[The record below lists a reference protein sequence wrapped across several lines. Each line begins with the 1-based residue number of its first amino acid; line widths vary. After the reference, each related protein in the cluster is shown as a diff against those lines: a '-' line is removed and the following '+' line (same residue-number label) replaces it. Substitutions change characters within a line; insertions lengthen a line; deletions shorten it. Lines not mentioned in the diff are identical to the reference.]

1 MLTFHPSRAP
11 GYGTTTY
18 AHTPDGEATYTVSPW
33 GRGWELHVTRWQG
46 NRQVEYAI
54 GGTYPT
60 REAAQTAACE
70 HHR

>member
-33 GRGWELHVTRWQG
+33 GRGWELHVTRWQPTSRVCHRWHLPHPRSRP
-46 NRQVEYAI
+46 NR
-54 GGTYPT
+54 
-60 REAAQTAACE
+60 RL
-70 HHR
+70 